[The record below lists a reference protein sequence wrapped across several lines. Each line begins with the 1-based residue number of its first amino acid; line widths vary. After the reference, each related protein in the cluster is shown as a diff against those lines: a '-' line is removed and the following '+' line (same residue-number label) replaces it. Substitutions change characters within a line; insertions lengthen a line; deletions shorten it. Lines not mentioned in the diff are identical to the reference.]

1 MEMAVLRSASPFVCG
16 LYVMRILDAHVSSSY
31 STSGHLIIGPT
42 ANYSISL
49 FTQFGLIH
57 SA

>member
-1 MEMAVLRSASPFVCG
+1 MLMFPQVAS
-16 LYVMRILDAHVSSSY
+16 S
-31 STSGHLIIGPT
+31 SGHLIIHPT
-42 ANYSISL
+42 ANYSISV